1 MSAQPLPPLTTQDGA
16 QLALYGW
23 PLPPGQQARARV
35 LVVHGL
41 GEHAGRYAALAAQ
54 LNAWGFDVHAYDQR
68 GHGHSS
74 GLRGALP
81 HPHALL
87 DDLAQVVDHTRA
99 SGAPRPLLLLGHS
112 LGGLVAARFVSLRLR
127 PVDGLVLSS
136 PALDAGM
143 SAFQK
148 WLLAWLPKVAPRLRV
163 GNGLKPR
170 YLSHDPAVAQAYQRD
185 PLVHDR
191 VGVAMARFLADGGPA
206 TVAAA
211 PQWTV
216 PTLLMYAGADRLV
229 NPDGSRAFAAAA
241 PPNVVTTEPFEA
253 MYHEL
258 FHELDRA
265 QVFERLRR
273 WLDTRH

>member
-1 MSAQPLPPLTTQDGA
+1 MKTVTTADGTS
-16 QLALYGW
+16 LALYDW
-23 PLPPGQQARARV
+23 PLPPGQPARARV

-41 GEHAGRYAALAAQ
+41 GEHAGRYAALATQ
-54 LNAWGFDVHAYDQR
+54 LNAWGFEVRAYDQR

-99 SGAPRPLLLLGHS
+99 NSAPCPMVLLGHS
-112 LGGLVAARFVSLRLR
+112 LGGLVTARFVSLGLR

-148 WLLAWLPKVAPRLRV
+148 WLLAWLPKVAPQLRV

-170 YLSHDPAVAQAYQRD
+170 YLSHDPAVAKAYQRD

-191 VGVAMARFLADGGPA
+191 VGVAMARFLAEDGEA
-206 TVAAA
+206 TISAA
-211 PQWTV
+211 PAWAV
-216 PTLLMYAGADRLV
+216 PTLLMYPGDDRLV
-229 NPDGSRAFAAAA
+229 NPEGSRRFATAA
-241 PPNVVTTEPFEA
+241 PPSVVTTEPFEA

-258 FHELDRA
+258 FHETERA
-265 QVFERLRR
+265 LVLARLRR
-273 WLDTRH
+273 WLDVRFSG